1 VNGRNPGQE
10 TIVKRL
16 LTLFVALAFVTGL
29 VSLGAAQSS
38 TSEKKAPDTSE
49 KAARPDTK
57 AASKNARGTVKSASA
72 DSLVV
77 TGKEKGKEAEW
88 TFSVDPQTK
97 IKKAG
102 KDVSAGDLA
111 AGDAVQVRYTEQAG
125 KMVAQS
131 VTATAGRRG
140 GNPCAA
146 KPAAKNPC
154 AARTDK
160 K

>member
-1 VNGRNPGQE
+1 MIGIPGRRC
-10 TIVKRL
+10 IVKRL
-16 LTLFVALAFVTGL
+16 LTLFATLAFAAGL
-29 VSLGAAQSS
+29 VSPVAAQPS
-38 TSEKKAPDTSE
+38 TTEKKAPGKSE
-49 KAARPDTK
+49 KADTSDTK
-57 AASKNARGTVKSASA
+57 AASKSARGTVKSASA

-77 TGKEKGKEAEW
+77 AGKDKGKETEW
-88 TFSVDPQTK
+88 TFSVDSSTK
-97 IKKAG
+97 VKKGG
-102 KDVSAGDLA
+102 KDASAGDLA

-131 VTATAGRRG
+131 VTATTAMKG